1 MDLLYGCFGG
11 LVGTAICYP
20 IDTVKTNMQAN
31 TKYQFYDEIKK
42 LGYPKYAKSLYKGA
56 LSPLSGIMLEKSI
69 IFWTYNQ
76 LRQNQMSAWTAGLL
90 SGIATTI
97 IVTPFELVKVRSQ
110 IDQKSACQSA
120 KSLYKENGIISFG
133 RGWSA
138 TWFREVPG
146 YMIYFT
152 AYDWLNPQIEF
163 KPLVGAFTGSSAWL
177 FIYPSDPIKTVMQSK
192 NIGFSAACNQ
202 IYIKNGFRGFY
213 RGFMWGLARS
223 SIFHAGVIGGY
234 EHIKKIGDGY

>member
-1 MDLLYGCFGG
+1 MMELLYGCFGG
-11 LVGTAICYP
+11 LVGTTICYP

-31 TKYQFYDEIKK
+31 AKYQFYDEIKK
-42 LGYPKYAKSLYKGA
+42 LGYSRYAKSLYRGVW
-56 LSPLSGIMLEKSI
+56 SPLSGIMLEKSI
-69 IFWTYNQ
+69 IFWTYNS
-76 LRQNQMSAWTAGLL
+76 LRQNQLSSWTAGLL

-110 IDQKSACQSA
+110 IDQKSALDSI
-120 KSLYKENGIISFG
+120 KTLYKDNGLKSFG

-152 AYDWLNPQIEF
+152 TYDWLNPLIDF

-177 FIYPSDPIKTVMQSK
+177 FIYPSDPIKTIMQSK
-192 NIGFSAACNQ
+192 NVGFSKACKH
-202 IYIKNGFRGFY
+202 IFDTSGIGGFY
-213 RGFMWGLARS
+213 RGYLWGLARA

-234 EHIKKIGDGY
+234 EYIKKLDL